1 MTRVPSA
8 ARIRATMRRVLLGI
22 VAFPAAACG
31 KQTDTTVAVRPDARV
46 QVQNFAGSITVRGWD
61 RNAVRVIAG
70 RGHRDEVRIT
80 GDESALSIA
89 TVARTGASAP
99 LDYEITVPSGAA
111 LDLGGTYT
119 AITVEGVRGPVAA
132 NTVQGNVSLRGGDGV
147 ISLKSVEG
155 VVSVRDAR
163 GRIEVIGVNRG
174 LDLRDVRGDIVAE
187 TVNGSIELEG
197 IESSDVEAVTVNGR
211 VSYDGAI
218 EDRGRYRFATHTGA
232 IVVAIP
238 EDANATVA
246 AVTYEGSVS
255 SKFAVP
261 VLASGGNAGVQR
273 RAAFALGTGS
283 ARVAVESFQ
292 GSIEFARPG
301 DPSFSQ
307 R

>member
-1 MTRVPSA
+1 ML
-8 ARIRATMRRVLLGI
+8 RRVLLGL
-22 VAFPAAACG
+22 VAFPAAACA
-31 KQTDTTVAVRPDARV
+31 KQTDTTITVRPDARV

-61 RNAVRVIAG
+61 RNAVRVVATRG
-70 RGHRDEVRIT
+70 RRDEVRIT
-80 GDESALSIA
+80 GNESALSIA

-111 LDLGGTYT
+111 LDVGGTYT
-119 AITVEGVRGPVAA
+119 TIAIDGVRGPVSA
-132 NTVQGNVSLRGGDGV
+132 NTVQGGVSLRGGDGV

-187 TVNGSIELEG
+187 TVNGSIVLED

-218 EDRGRYRFATHTGA
+218 ADRGRYRFATHTGT
-232 IVVAIP
+232 IVVSIP
-238 EDANATVA
+238 EGVNATIA
-246 AVTYEGSVS
+246 AVTYEGNVS

-273 RAAFALGTGS
+273 RASFTLGTGS
-283 ARVAVESFQ
+283 AKVEVESFQ
-292 GSIEFARPG
+292 GSIQFARPG
-301 DPSFSQ
+301 DPSFGDPNRTPRS
-307 R
+307 RHPER